1 MSVAIRVKD
10 LTKKYKLYQ
19 KRSERLANAFGK
31 EKNIKEFYALKGVSF
46 EIGRGECVGI
56 IGHNGAGKSTLLK
69 LLTGVAFPTSG
80 EIEINGRL
88 ASMLELGSGFNPEL
102 TGMENI
108 YFNGSLNGL
117 TKEEIDLRLKD
128 ILEFADIGKF
138 INQPVKNYSSGM
150 FARLAFAV
158 AINVDPDILIVDEIL
173 SVGDVGFQV
182 KCMEKFN
189 EFKKKGKTIL
199 YVSHGLGTVKKFCDR
214 AIWLQK
220 GQVVD
225 DGNSVIVVER
235 YYNLNFNPANIEQLK
250 EHKSD
255 IINSISVKSNKKEV
269 DYLET
274 IDLEIEYDLISNDL
288 KKPNIVLEFRK
299 TDYEP
304 GTTRGND
311 QFVCGINSND
321 NMKYIPFNLGVNNL
335 KVSLNKVN
343 LVAGVYYIDFV
354 LRDGEE
360 EVYRKINAYS
370 FTLND
375 KYRGEG
381 FLILGHSWGNQSE
394 E

>member
-1 MSVAIRVKD
+1 MSVAIRVKN

-46 EIGRGECVGI
+46 EINKGECVGI

-117 TKEEIDLRLKD
+117 TKEEIDGKLKD
-128 ILEFADIGKF
+128 ILEFADIGNF
-138 INQPVKNYSSGM
+138 IEQPVKNYSSGM

-189 EFKKKGKTIL
+189 DFKKKGKTIL

-250 EHKSD
+250 DHKSD
-255 IINSISVKSNKKEV
+255 IINSIVVKSNTKNVE
-269 DYLET
+269 YLEKL
-274 IDLEIEYDLISNDL
+274 DLEVEYDLISNDL
-288 KKPNIVLEFRK
+288 KDPNIVLEFRK

-311 QFVCGINSND
+311 QFVCGINSKD
-321 NMKYIPFNLGVNNL
+321 NIKSIPFNLGVNKL

-381 FLILGHSWGNQSE
+381 FLILGHSWGN
-394 E
+394 

>member
-46 EIGRGECVGI
+46 EINKGECVGI

-117 TKEEIDLRLKD
+117 TKEDIDGKLKD
-128 ILEFADIGKF
+128 ILEFADIGNF
-138 INQPVKNYSSGM
+138 IEQPVKNYSSGM

-220 GQVVD
+220 GEVVD

-250 EHKSD
+250 DHKSD
-255 IINSISVKSNKKEV
+255 IINSIVVKSNTKNVE
-269 DYLET
+269 YLEKL
-274 IDLEIEYDLISNDL
+274 DLEVEYDLISNDL
-288 KKPNIVLEFRK
+288 KDPNIVLEFRK

-311 QFVCGINSND
+311 QFVCGINSKD
-321 NMKYIPFNLGVNNL
+321 NIKNIPFNLGVNKL

-360 EVYRKINAYS
+360 EVYRKINGYS

-381 FLILGHSWGNQSE
+381 FLILGHSWGN
-394 E
+394 

>member
-46 EIGRGECVGI
+46 EISKGECVGI

-117 TKEEIDLRLKD
+117 TKEEIDGKLKD
-128 ILEFADIGKF
+128 ILEFADIGNF
-138 INQPVKNYSSGM
+138 IEQPVKNYSSGM

-220 GQVVD
+220 GEVVD

-250 EHKSD
+250 DHKSD
-255 IINSISVKSNKKEV
+255 IINSIAVKSNTKNVE
-269 DYLET
+269 YLEKL
-274 IDLEIEYDLISNDL
+274 DLEVEYDLISNDL
-288 KKPNIVLEFRK
+288 KDPNIVLEFRK

-311 QFVCGINSND
+311 QFVCGINSKD
-321 NMKYIPFNLGVNNL
+321 NIKNIPFNLGVNKL

-360 EVYRKINAYS
+360 EVYRKTNGYS

-381 FLILGHSWGNQSE
+381 FLILGHSWGN
-394 E
+394 

>member
-46 EIGRGECVGI
+46 EISKGECVGI

-117 TKEEIDLRLKD
+117 TKEEIDGKLKE
-128 ILEFADIGKF
+128 ILDFADIGNF
-138 INQPVKNYSSGM
+138 IEQPVKNYSSGM

-220 GQVVD
+220 GEVVD

-250 EHKSD
+250 DHKSD
-255 IINSISVKSNKKEV
+255 IINSIVVKSNTKNVE
-269 DYLET
+269 YLEKL
-274 IDLEIEYDLISNDL
+274 DLEVEYDLISNDL
-288 KKPNIVLEFRK
+288 KDPNIVLEFRK

-311 QFVCGINSND
+311 QFVCGINSKD
-321 NMKYIPFNLGVNNL
+321 NIKNIPFNLGVNKLN
-335 KVSLNKVN
+335 VSLNKVN

-360 EVYRKINAYS
+360 EVYRKINGYS

-381 FLILGHSWGNQSE
+381 FLILGHSWGN
-394 E
+394 

>member
-46 EIGRGECVGI
+46 EISKGECVGI

-117 TKEEIDLRLKD
+117 TKEEIDGKLKD
-128 ILEFADIGKF
+128 ILEFADIGNF
-138 INQPVKNYSSGM
+138 IEQPVKNYSSGM

-220 GQVVD
+220 GEVID

-250 EHKSD
+250 DHKSD
-255 IINSISVKSNKKEV
+255 IINSIVVKSNKKNVE
-269 DYLET
+269 YLEKL
-274 IDLEIEYDLISNDL
+274 DLEVEYDLISNDL
-288 KKPNIVLEFRK
+288 KDPNIVLEFRK

-311 QFVCGINSND
+311 QFVCGINSKD
-321 NMKYIPFNLGVNNL
+321 NIKNIPFNLGVNKL
-335 KVSLNKVN
+335 KVSLNKIN

-360 EVYRKINAYS
+360 EVYRKINVYS

-381 FLILGHSWGNQSE
+381 
-394 E
+394 

>member
-46 EIGRGECVGI
+46 EISKGECVGI

-117 TKEEIDLRLKD
+117 TKEEIDGKLKD
-128 ILEFADIGKF
+128 ILEFADIGNF
-138 INQPVKNYSSGM
+138 IEQPVKNYSSGM

-220 GQVVD
+220 GEVVD

-250 EHKSD
+250 DHKSD
-255 IINSISVKSNKKEV
+255 IINSIVVKSNKKNVE
-269 DYLET
+269 YLEKL
-274 IDLEIEYDLISNDL
+274 DLEVEYDLISNDL
-288 KKPNIVLEFRK
+288 KDPNIVLEFRK

-311 QFVCGINSND
+311 QFVCGINSKD
-321 NMKYIPFNLGVNNL
+321 NIKNIPFNLGVNKL
-335 KVSLNKVN
+335 KVSLNKIN

-360 EVYRKINAYS
+360 EVYRKINVYS

-381 FLILGHSWGNQSE
+381 FLILGHSWGN
-394 E
+394 

>member
-46 EIGRGECVGI
+46 EINKGECVGI

-117 TKEEIDLRLKD
+117 TKEEIDGKLKD
-128 ILEFADIGKF
+128 ILEFADIGNF
-138 INQPVKNYSSGM
+138 IEQPVKNYSSGM

-189 EFKKKGKTIL
+189 DFKKKGKTIL

-250 EHKSD
+250 DHKSD
-255 IINSISVKSNKKEV
+255 IINSIVVKSNTKNVE
-269 DYLET
+269 YLEKL
-274 IDLEIEYDLISNDL
+274 DLEVEYDLISNDL
-288 KKPNIVLEFRK
+288 KDPNIVLEFRK

-311 QFVCGINSND
+311 QFVCGINSKD
-321 NMKYIPFNLGVNNL
+321 NIKNIPFNLGVNKL

-360 EVYRKINAYS
+360 EVYRKINGYS

-381 FLILGHSWGNQSE
+381 FLILGHSWGN
-394 E
+394 

>member
-46 EIGRGECVGI
+46 EISKGECVGI

-117 TKEEIDLRLKD
+117 TKEEIDGKLKD
-128 ILEFADIGKF
+128 ILEFADIGNF
-138 INQPVKNYSSGM
+138 IEQPVKNYSSGM

-220 GQVVD
+220 GEVID

-250 EHKSD
+250 DHKSD
-255 IINSISVKSNKKEV
+255 IINSIVVKSNKKNVE
-269 DYLET
+269 YLEKL
-274 IDLEIEYDLISNDL
+274 DLEVEYDLISNDL
-288 KKPNIVLEFRK
+288 KDPNIVLEFRK

-311 QFVCGINSND
+311 QFVCGINSKD
-321 NMKYIPFNLGVNNL
+321 NIKNIPFNLGVNKL
-335 KVSLNKVN
+335 KVSLNKIN

-360 EVYRKINAYS
+360 EVYRKINGYS

-381 FLILGHSWGNQSE
+381 FLILGHSWGN
-394 E
+394 

>member
-46 EIGRGECVGI
+46 EISKGECVGI

-117 TKEEIDLRLKD
+117 TKEEIDGKLKD
-128 ILEFADIGKF
+128 ILEFADIGNF
-138 INQPVKNYSSGM
+138 IEQPVKNYSSGM

-220 GQVVD
+220 GEVLD

-250 EHKSD
+250 DHKSD
-255 IINSISVKSNKKEV
+255 IINSIAVKSNTKNVE
-269 DYLET
+269 YLEKL
-274 IDLEIEYDLISNDL
+274 DLEVEYDLISNDL
-288 KKPNIVLEFRK
+288 KDPNIVLEFRK

-311 QFVCGINSND
+311 QFVCGINSKD
-321 NMKYIPFNLGVNNL
+321 NIKNIPFNLGVNKL

-360 EVYRKINAYS
+360 EVYRKINGYS

-381 FLILGHSWGNQSE
+381 FLILGHSWGN
-394 E
+394 

>member
-46 EIGRGECVGI
+46 EISKGECVGI

-117 TKEEIDLRLKD
+117 TKEEIDGKLKD
-128 ILEFADIGKF
+128 ILEFADIGNF
-138 INQPVKNYSSGM
+138 IEQPVKNYSSGM

-220 GQVVD
+220 GEVID

-250 EHKSD
+250 DHKSD
-255 IINSISVKSNKKEV
+255 IINSIVVKSNKKNVE
-269 DYLET
+269 YLEKL
-274 IDLEIEYDLISNDL
+274 DLEVEYDLISNDL
-288 KKPNIVLEFRK
+288 KDPNIVLEFRK

-311 QFVCGINSND
+311 QFVCGINSKD
-321 NMKYIPFNLGVNNL
+321 NIKNIPFNLGVNKL
-335 KVSLNKVN
+335 KVSLNKIN

-360 EVYRKINAYS
+360 EVYRKINVYS

-381 FLILGHSWGNQSE
+381 FLILGHSWGN
-394 E
+394 

>member
-19 KRSERLANAFGK
+19 KRSERLANVLGK

-46 EIGRGECVGI
+46 EINKGECVGI

-117 TKEEIDLRLKD
+117 TKEEIDGKLKE
-128 ILEFADIGKF
+128 ILDFADIGNF
-138 INQPVKNYSSGM
+138 IEQPVKNYSSGM

-220 GQVVD
+220 GEVVD

-250 EHKSD
+250 DHKSD
-255 IINSISVKSNKKEV
+255 IINSIVVKSNTKNVE
-269 DYLET
+269 YLEKLG
-274 IDLEIEYDLISNDL
+274 LEVEYDLISNDL
-288 KKPNIVLEFRK
+288 KDPNIVLEFRK

-311 QFVCGINSND
+311 QFVCGINSKD
-321 NMKYIPFNLGVNNL
+321 NIKSIPFNLGVNKL

-381 FLILGHSWGNQSE
+381 FLILGHSWGN
-394 E
+394 

>member
-19 KRSERLANAFGK
+19 KRFERLANAFGK

-46 EIGRGECVGI
+46 EISKGECVGI

-117 TKEEIDLRLKD
+117 TKEEIDGKLKD
-128 ILEFADIGKF
+128 ILEFADIGNF
-138 INQPVKNYSSGM
+138 IEQPVKNYSSGM

-220 GQVVD
+220 GEVVD

-250 EHKSD
+250 DHKSD
-255 IINSISVKSNKKEV
+255 IINSIVVKSNTKNVE
-269 DYLET
+269 YLEKL
-274 IDLEIEYDLISNDL
+274 DLEVEYDLISNDL
-288 KKPNIVLEFRK
+288 KDPNIVLEFRK

-311 QFVCGINSND
+311 QFVCGINSKD
-321 NMKYIPFNLGVNNL
+321 NIKNIPFNLGVNKL

-360 EVYRKINAYS
+360 EVYRKINGYS

-381 FLILGHSWGNQSE
+381 FLILGHSWGN
-394 E
+394 

>member
-46 EIGRGECVGI
+46 EISKGECVGI

-117 TKEEIDLRLKD
+117 TKEEIDGKLKD
-128 ILEFADIGKF
+128 ILEFADIGNF
-138 INQPVKNYSSGM
+138 IEQPVKNYSSGM

-220 GQVVD
+220 GEVVD

-250 EHKSD
+250 DHKSD
-255 IINSISVKSNKKEV
+255 IINSIAVKSNTKNVE
-269 DYLET
+269 YLEKL
-274 IDLEIEYDLISNDL
+274 DLEVEYDLISNDL
-288 KKPNIVLEFRK
+288 KDPNIVLEFRK

-311 QFVCGINSND
+311 QFVCGINSKD
-321 NMKYIPFNLGVNNL
+321 N
-335 KVSLNKVN
+335 LNKVN

-360 EVYRKINAYS
+360 EVYRKINGYS

-381 FLILGHSWGNQSE
+381 FLILGHSWGN
-394 E
+394 

>member
-46 EIGRGECVGI
+46 EINKGECVGI

-117 TKEEIDLRLKD
+117 TKEEIDGKLKD
-128 ILEFADIGKF
+128 ILEFADIGNF
-138 INQPVKNYSSGM
+138 IEQPVKNYSSGM

-220 GQVVD
+220 GEVVD

-250 EHKSD
+250 DHKSD
-255 IINSISVKSNKKEV
+255 IINSIAVKSNTKNVE
-269 DYLET
+269 YLEKL
-274 IDLEIEYDLISNDL
+274 DLEVEYDLISNDL
-288 KKPNIVLEFRK
+288 KDPNIVLEFRK
-299 TDYEP
+299 TDYAP

-311 QFVCGINSND
+311 QFVCGINSKD
-321 NMKYIPFNLGVNNL
+321 NIKSIPFNLGVNKL

-360 EVYRKINAYS
+360 EVYRKINGYS

-381 FLILGHSWGNQSE
+381 FLILGHSWGN
-394 E
+394 

>member
-46 EIGRGECVGI
+46 EISKGECVGI

-117 TKEEIDLRLKD
+117 TKEEIDGKLKE
-128 ILEFADIGKF
+128 ILDFADIGNF
-138 INQPVKNYSSGM
+138 IEQPVKNYSSGM

-220 GQVVD
+220 GEVVD

-250 EHKSD
+250 DHKSD
-255 IINSISVKSNKKEV
+255 IINSIAVKSNTKNVE
-269 DYLET
+269 YLEKL
-274 IDLEIEYDLISNDL
+274 DLEVEYDLISNDL
-288 KKPNIVLEFRK
+288 KDPNIVLEFRK

-311 QFVCGINSND
+311 QFVCGINSKD
-321 NMKYIPFNLGVNNL
+321 NIKSIPFNLGFNKLN
-335 KVSLNKVN
+335 VSLNKVN

-381 FLILGHSWGNQSE
+381 FLILGHSWGN
-394 E
+394 

>member
-46 EIGRGECVGI
+46 EISKGECVGI

-117 TKEEIDLRLKD
+117 TKEEIDGKLKD
-128 ILEFADIGKF
+128 ILEFADIGNF
-138 INQPVKNYSSGM
+138 IEQPVKNYSSGM

-220 GQVVD
+220 GEVID

-250 EHKSD
+250 DHKSD
-255 IINSISVKSNKKEV
+255 IINSIVVKSNKKNVE
-269 DYLET
+269 YLEKL
-274 IDLEIEYDLISNDL
+274 DLEVEYDLISNDL
-288 KKPNIVLEFRK
+288 KDPNIVLEFRK

-311 QFVCGINSND
+311 QFVCGINSKD
-321 NMKYIPFNLGVNNL
+321 NIKNIPFNLGVNKL

-360 EVYRKINAYS
+360 EVYRKINGYS

-381 FLILGHSWGNQSE
+381 FLILGHSWGN
-394 E
+394 

>member
-46 EIGRGECVGI
+46 EISKGECVGI

-117 TKEEIDLRLKD
+117 TKEEIDGKLKD
-128 ILEFADIGKF
+128 ILEFADIGNF
-138 INQPVKNYSSGM
+138 IEQPVKNYSSGM

-220 GQVVD
+220 GEVVD

-250 EHKSD
+250 DHKSD
-255 IINSISVKSNKKEV
+255 IINSIVVKSNKKNVE
-269 DYLET
+269 YLEKL
-274 IDLEIEYDLISNDL
+274 DLEVEYDLISNAL
-288 KKPNIVLEFRK
+288 KDPNIVLEFRK

-311 QFVCGINSND
+311 QFVCGINSKD
-321 NMKYIPFNLGVNNL
+321 NIKNIPFNLGANKL
-335 KVSLNKVN
+335 KVSLNKIN

-360 EVYRKINAYS
+360 EVYRKINVYS

-381 FLILGHSWGNQSE
+381 FLILGHSWGN
-394 E
+394 

>member
-31 EKNIKEFYALKGVSF
+31 ENNIKEFYALKGVSF
-46 EIGRGECVGI
+46 EISKGECVGI

-117 TKEEIDLRLKD
+117 TKEEIDGKLKD
-128 ILEFADIGKF
+128 ILEFADIGNF
-138 INQPVKNYSSGM
+138 IEQPVKNYSSGM

-220 GQVVD
+220 GEVVD
-225 DGNSVIVVER
+225 DGNSVIIVER

-250 EHKSD
+250 DHKSD
-255 IINSISVKSNKKEV
+255 IINSIVVKSNTKNVEYFEK
-269 DYLET
+269 L
-274 IDLEIEYDLISNDL
+274 DLEVEYDLISNDL
-288 KKPNIVLEFRK
+288 KDPNIVLEFRK

-311 QFVCGINSND
+311 QFVCGINSKD
-321 NMKYIPFNLGVNNL
+321 NIKNIPFNLGVNKL

-360 EVYRKINAYS
+360 EVYRKINGYS

-381 FLILGHSWGNQSE
+381 FLILGHSWGN
-394 E
+394 

>member
-46 EIGRGECVGI
+46 EISKGECVGI
-56 IGHNGAGKSTLLK
+56 IGHNGAVKSTLLK

-117 TKEEIDLRLKD
+117 TKEEIDGKLKD
-128 ILEFADIGKF
+128 ILEFADIGNF
-138 INQPVKNYSSGM
+138 IEQPVKNYSSGM

-220 GQVVD
+220 GEVVD

-250 EHKSD
+250 DHKSD
-255 IINSISVKSNKKEV
+255 IINSIAVKSNTKNVE
-269 DYLET
+269 YLEKL
-274 IDLEIEYDLISNDL
+274 DLEVEYDLISNDL
-288 KKPNIVLEFRK
+288 KDPNIVLEFRK

-311 QFVCGINSND
+311 QFVCGINSKD
-321 NMKYIPFNLGVNNL
+321 NIKNIPFNLGVNKL

-360 EVYRKINAYS
+360 EVYRKINGYS

-381 FLILGHSWGNQSE
+381 FLILGHSWGN
-394 E
+394 

>member
-46 EIGRGECVGI
+46 EINKGECVGI

-117 TKEEIDLRLKD
+117 TKEEIDGKLKD
-128 ILEFADIGKF
+128 ILEFADIGNF
-138 INQPVKNYSSGM
+138 IEQPVKNYSSGM

-189 EFKKKGKTIL
+189 DFKKKGKTIL

-250 EHKSD
+250 DHKSD
-255 IINSISVKSNKKEV
+255 IINSIGVKSNTKNVE
-269 DYLET
+269 YLEKL
-274 IDLEIEYDLISNDL
+274 DLEVEYDLISNDL
-288 KKPNIVLEFRK
+288 KDPNIVLEFRK

-311 QFVCGINSND
+311 QFVCGINSKD
-321 NMKYIPFNLGVNNL
+321 NIKSIPFNLGVNKL

-381 FLILGHSWGNQSE
+381 FLILGHSWGN
-394 E
+394 

>member
-46 EIGRGECVGI
+46 EISKGECVGI

-117 TKEEIDLRLKD
+117 TKEEIDGKLKD
-128 ILEFADIGKF
+128 ILEFADIGNF
-138 INQPVKNYSSGM
+138 IEQPVKNYSSGM

-173 SVGDVGFQV
+173 SVGGVGFQV

-220 GQVVD
+220 GEVVD

-250 EHKSD
+250 DHKSD
-255 IINSISVKSNKKEV
+255 IINSIAVKSNTKNVE
-269 DYLET
+269 YLEKL
-274 IDLEIEYDLISNDL
+274 DLEVEYDLISNDL
-288 KKPNIVLEFRK
+288 KDPNIVLEFRK

-311 QFVCGINSND
+311 QFVCGINSKD
-321 NMKYIPFNLGVNNL
+321 NIKNIPFNLGVNKL

-360 EVYRKINAYS
+360 EVYRKINGYS

-381 FLILGHSWGNQSE
+381 FLILGHSWGN
-394 E
+394 

>member
-46 EIGRGECVGI
+46 EISKGECVGI

-117 TKEEIDLRLKD
+117 TKEEIDGKLKD
-128 ILEFADIGKF
+128 ILEFADIGNF
-138 INQPVKNYSSGM
+138 IEHPVKNYSSGM

-220 GQVVD
+220 GEVVD

-250 EHKSD
+250 DHKSD
-255 IINSISVKSNKKEV
+255 IINSIAVKSNTKNVE
-269 DYLET
+269 YLEKL
-274 IDLEIEYDLISNDL
+274 DLEVEYDLISNDL
-288 KKPNIVLEFRK
+288 KDPNIVLEFRK

-311 QFVCGINSND
+311 QFVCGINSKD
-321 NMKYIPFNLGVNNL
+321 NIKNIPFNLGVNKL

-360 EVYRKINAYS
+360 EVYRKINGYS

-381 FLILGHSWGNQSE
+381 FLILGHSWGN
-394 E
+394 

>member
-19 KRSERLANAFGK
+19 KRSARLANAFGK

-46 EIGRGECVGI
+46 EISKGECVGI

-117 TKEEIDLRLKD
+117 TKEEIDGKLKD
-128 ILEFADIGKF
+128 ILEFADIGNF
-138 INQPVKNYSSGM
+138 IEQPVKNYSSGM

-220 GQVVD
+220 GEVVD

-250 EHKSD
+250 DHKSD
-255 IINSISVKSNKKEV
+255 IINSIVVKSNTKNVE
-269 DYLET
+269 YLEKL
-274 IDLEIEYDLISNDL
+274 DLEVEYDLISNDL
-288 KKPNIVLEFRK
+288 KDPNIVLEFRK

-311 QFVCGINSND
+311 QFVCGINSKD
-321 NMKYIPFNLGVNNL
+321 NIKNIPFNLGVNKL

-360 EVYRKINAYS
+360 EVYRKINGYS

-381 FLILGHSWGNQSE
+381 FLILGHSWGN
-394 E
+394 

>member
-46 EIGRGECVGI
+46 EISKGECVGI

-117 TKEEIDLRLKD
+117 TKEEIDGKLKD
-128 ILEFADIGKF
+128 ILEFADIGNF
-138 INQPVKNYSSGM
+138 IEQPVKNYSSGM

-220 GQVVD
+220 GEVID

-250 EHKSD
+250 DHKSD
-255 IINSISVKSNKKEV
+255 IINSIAVKSNTKNVE
-269 DYLET
+269 YLEKL
-274 IDLEIEYDLISNDL
+274 DLEVEYDLISNDL
-288 KKPNIVLEFRK
+288 KDPNIVLEFRK

-311 QFVCGINSND
+311 QFVCGINSKD
-321 NMKYIPFNLGVNNL
+321 NIKNIPFNLGVNKL

-360 EVYRKINAYS
+360 EVYRKINGYS

-381 FLILGHSWGNQSE
+381 FLILGHSWGN
-394 E
+394 

>member
-46 EIGRGECVGI
+46 EISKGECVGI

-117 TKEEIDLRLKD
+117 TKEEIDGKLKD
-128 ILEFADIGKF
+128 ILEFADIVNF
-138 INQPVKNYSSGM
+138 IEQPVKNYSSGM

-220 GQVVD
+220 GEVVD

-250 EHKSD
+250 DHKSD
-255 IINSISVKSNKKEV
+255 IINSIAVKSNTKNVE
-269 DYLET
+269 YLEKL
-274 IDLEIEYDLISNDL
+274 DLEVEYDLISNDL
-288 KKPNIVLEFRK
+288 KDPNIVLEFRK

-311 QFVCGINSND
+311 QFVCGINSKD
-321 NMKYIPFNLGVNNL
+321 NIKNIPFNLGVNKL

-360 EVYRKINAYS
+360 EVYRKINGYS

-381 FLILGHSWGNQSE
+381 FLILGHSWGN
-394 E
+394 

>member
-46 EIGRGECVGI
+46 EISKGECVGI

-117 TKEEIDLRLKD
+117 TKEEIDGKLKD
-128 ILEFADIGKF
+128 ILEFADIGNF
-138 INQPVKNYSSGM
+138 IEQPVKNYSSGM

-220 GQVVD
+220 GEVVD

-250 EHKSD
+250 DHKSD
-255 IINSISVKSNKKEV
+255 IINSIAVKSNTKNVE
-269 DYLET
+269 YLEKL
-274 IDLEIEYDLISNDL
+274 DLEVEYDLISNDL
-288 KKPNIVLEFRK
+288 KDPNIVLEFRT

-311 QFVCGINSND
+311 QFVCGINSKD
-321 NMKYIPFNLGVNNL
+321 NIKNIPFNLGVNKL

-360 EVYRKINAYS
+360 EVYRKINGYS

-381 FLILGHSWGNQSE
+381 FLILGHSWGN
-394 E
+394 

>member
-46 EIGRGECVGI
+46 EISKGECVGI

-117 TKEEIDLRLKD
+117 TKEEIDGKLKD
-128 ILEFADIGKF
+128 ILEFADIGNF
-138 INQPVKNYSSGM
+138 IEQPVKNYSSGM

-220 GQVVD
+220 GEVVD

-250 EHKSD
+250 DHKSD
-255 IINSISVKSNKKEV
+255 IINSIAVKSNTKNVE
-269 DYLET
+269 YLEKL
-274 IDLEIEYDLISNDL
+274 DLEVEYDLISNDL
-288 KKPNIVLEFRK
+288 KDPNIVLEFRK

-311 QFVCGINSND
+311 QFVCGINSKD
-321 NMKYIPFNLGVNNL
+321 NIKSIPFNLGVNKL

-360 EVYRKINAYS
+360 EVYRKINGYS

-381 FLILGHSWGNQSE
+381 FLILGHSWGN
-394 E
+394 

>member
-46 EIGRGECVGI
+46 EISKGECVGI

-117 TKEEIDLRLKD
+117 TKEEIDGKLKD
-128 ILEFADIGKF
+128 ILEFADIGNF
-138 INQPVKNYSSGM
+138 IEQPVKNYSSGM

-220 GQVVD
+220 GEVID

-250 EHKSD
+250 DHKSD
-255 IINSISVKSNKKEV
+255 IINSIVVKSNKKNVE
-269 DYLET
+269 YLEKL
-274 IDLEIEYDLISNDL
+274 DLEVEYDLISNDL
-288 KKPNIVLEFRK
+288 KDPNIVLEFRK

-311 QFVCGINSND
+311 QFVCGINSKD
-321 NMKYIPFNLGVNNL
+321 NIKNIPFNLGVNKL
-335 KVSLNKVN
+335 KVSLNKIN

-360 EVYRKINAYS
+360 EVYRKINVYS
-370 FTLND
+370 FTLID

-381 FLILGHSWGNQSE
+381 FLILGHSWGN
-394 E
+394 

>member
-46 EIGRGECVGI
+46 EISKGECVGI

-108 YFNGSLNGL
+108 YFNGSLNAL
-117 TKEEIDLRLKD
+117 TKEEIDGKLKD
-128 ILEFADIGKF
+128 ILEFADIGNF
-138 INQPVKNYSSGM
+138 IEQPVKNYSSGM

-220 GQVVD
+220 GEVVD

-250 EHKSD
+250 DHKSD
-255 IINSISVKSNKKEV
+255 IINSIAVKSNTKNVE
-269 DYLET
+269 YLEKL
-274 IDLEIEYDLISNDL
+274 DLEVEYDLISNDL
-288 KKPNIVLEFRK
+288 KDPNIVLEFRK

-311 QFVCGINSND
+311 QFVCGINSKD
-321 NMKYIPFNLGVNNL
+321 NIKNIPFNLGVNKL

-360 EVYRKINAYS
+360 EVYRKINGYS

-381 FLILGHSWGNQSE
+381 FLILGHSWGN
-394 E
+394 

>member
-46 EIGRGECVGI
+46 EISKGECVGI

-117 TKEEIDLRLKD
+117 TKEEIDGKLKD
-128 ILEFADIGKF
+128 ILEFVDIGNF
-138 INQPVKNYSSGM
+138 IEQPVKNYSSGM

-220 GQVVD
+220 GEVVD

-250 EHKSD
+250 DHKSD
-255 IINSISVKSNKKEV
+255 IINSIVVKSNTKNVE
-269 DYLET
+269 YLEKL
-274 IDLEIEYDLISNDL
+274 DLEVEYDLISNDL
-288 KKPNIVLEFRK
+288 KDPNIVLEFRK

-311 QFVCGINSND
+311 QFVCGINSKD
-321 NMKYIPFNLGVNNL
+321 NIKNIPFNLGVNKL

-343 LVAGVYYIDFV
+343 LVVGVYYIDFV

-360 EVYRKINAYS
+360 EVYRKINGYS

-381 FLILGHSWGNQSE
+381 FLILGHSWGN
-394 E
+394 

>member
-19 KRSERLANAFGK
+19 KRSERLANVFGK

-46 EIGRGECVGI
+46 EIGKGECVGI

-117 TKEEIDLRLKD
+117 TKEDIDSKLKD

-138 INQPVKNYSSGM
+138 IEQPVKNYSSGM

-220 GQVVD
+220 GEVVD

-255 IINSISVKSNKKEV
+255 IINSISVKSNVKNVE
-269 DYLET
+269 YLET
-274 IDLEIEYDLISNDL
+274 IDLDIEYDLISSDL
-288 KKPNIVLEFRK
+288 KDPNMVLEFRK

-311 QFVCGINSND
+311 QFVCGINSKD
-321 NMKYIPFNLGVNNL
+321 NMKSIPFKLGINKL

-354 LRDGEE
+354 LKDGDE

-381 FLILGHSWGNQSE
+381 FLILGHSWGN
-394 E
+394 

>member
-1 MSVAIRVKD
+1 MSVAIRVKG

-31 EKNIKEFYALKGVSF
+31 EKNIKEFYALRGISF
-46 EIGRGECVGI
+46 EINKGECVGI

-117 TKEEIDLRLKD
+117 TKEEIDEKLKD
-128 ILEFADIGKF
+128 ILEFADIGNF
-138 INQPVKNYSSGM
+138 IEQPVKNYSSGM

-189 EFKKKGKTIL
+189 DFKKKGKTIL

-250 EHKSD
+250 DHKSD
-255 IINSISVKSNKKEV
+255 IINSIVFKSNTKNVE
-269 DYLET
+269 YLEKL
-274 IDLEIEYDLISNDL
+274 DLEVEYDLISNDL
-288 KKPNIVLEFRK
+288 KDPNIVLEFRK

-311 QFVCGINSND
+311 QFVCGINSKD
-321 NMKYIPFNLGVNNL
+321 NIKSIPFNLGVNKL

-381 FLILGHSWGNQSE
+381 FLILGHSWGN
-394 E
+394 

>member
-46 EIGRGECVGI
+46 EISKGECVGI

-117 TKEEIDLRLKD
+117 TKEEIDGKLKD
-128 ILEFADIGKF
+128 ILEFADIGNF
-138 INQPVKNYSSGM
+138 IEQPVKNYSSGM

-220 GQVVD
+220 GEVVD

-250 EHKSD
+250 DHKSD
-255 IINSISVKSNKKEV
+255 IINSIAVKSNTKNVE
-269 DYLET
+269 YLEKL
-274 IDLEIEYDLISNDL
+274 DLEVEYDLISNDL
-288 KKPNIVLEFRK
+288 KDPNIVLEFRK

-311 QFVCGINSND
+311 QFVCGINSKD
-321 NMKYIPFNLGVNNL
+321 NIKNIPFNLGVNKL

-354 LRDGEE
+354 LRDSEE
-360 EVYRKINAYS
+360 EVYRKINGYS

-381 FLILGHSWGNQSE
+381 FLILGHSWGN
-394 E
+394 

>member
-1 MSVAIRVKD
+1 MSVAIKVRN
-10 LTKKYKLYQ
+10 LSKKYKLYQ
-19 KRSERLANAFGK
+19 KRSERLANAFGSG
-31 EKNIKEFYALKGVSF
+31 KNIKEFYALNGVSF
-46 EIGRGECVGI
+46 EIGKGECVGI

-80 EIEINGRL
+80 EIEINGSL

-117 TKEEIDLRLKD
+117 TKEDIDKRLKD

-138 INQPVKNYSSGM
+138 VEQPVKNYSSGM

-189 EFKKKGKTIL
+189 DFKKKGKTIL

-220 GQVVD
+220 GKVVD

-235 YYNLNFNPANIEQLK
+235 YYNINFNPANIEQLK
-250 EHKSD
+250 DHKSD
-255 IINSISVKSNKKEV
+255 IINSIKIDANKDDL
-269 DYLET
+269 DYLDRL
-274 IDLEIEYDLISNDL
+274 DLEVKYDILKNDL
-288 KKPNIVLEFRK
+288 ENPNIVLEFRK

-311 QFVCGINSND
+311 QFVCGLNSND
-321 NMKYIPFNLGVNNL
+321 NMKCIPFNKGMNKLNVT
-335 KVSLNKVN
+335 LNKVN

-354 LRDGEE
+354 LRDGDE
-360 EVYRKINAYS
+360 EVFRKINAFS

-381 FLILGHSWGNQSE
+381 FLILGHSWGN
-394 E
+394 

>member
-19 KRSERLANAFGK
+19 KRSQRLANAFGK

-46 EIGRGECVGI
+46 EISKGECVGI

-117 TKEEIDLRLKD
+117 TKEEIDVKLKD
-128 ILEFADIGKF
+128 ILDFADIGNF
-138 INQPVKNYSSGM
+138 IEQPVKNYSSGM

-220 GQVVD
+220 GQIVD

-250 EHKSD
+250 DHKSD
-255 IINSISVKSNKKEV
+255 IINSIVIKSNEKKVE
-269 DYLET
+269 YLQK
-274 IDLEIEYDLISNDL
+274 INLDIEYDLTSNDL
-288 KKPNIVLEFRK
+288 KDPNIVLEFRK

-311 QFVCGINSND
+311 QFVCGINSKD
-321 NMKYIPFNLGVNNL
+321 NIKSIPINLGVNKL
-335 KVSLNKVN
+335 KVSVNKVN

-381 FLILGHSWGNQSE
+381 FLILEHSWDN
-394 E
+394 

>member
-46 EIGRGECVGI
+46 EISKGECVGI

-117 TKEEIDLRLKD
+117 TKEEIDGKLKD
-128 ILEFADIGKF
+128 ILEFADIGNF
-138 INQPVKNYSSGM
+138 IEQPVKNYSSGM

-220 GQVVD
+220 GEVVD

-250 EHKSD
+250 DHKSD
-255 IINSISVKSNKKEV
+255 IINSIAVKSNTKNVE
-269 DYLET
+269 YLEKL
-274 IDLEIEYDLISNDL
+274 DLEVEYDLISNDL
-288 KKPNIVLEFRK
+288 KDPNIVLEFRK

-311 QFVCGINSND
+311 QFVCGINSKD
-321 NMKYIPFNLGVNNL
+321 NIKSIPFSLGVNKL
-335 KVSLNKVN
+335 KVALNKVN

-381 FLILGHSWGNQSE
+381 FLILGHSWGN
-394 E
+394 

>member
-19 KRSERLANAFGK
+19 KRSERLANVLGK

-46 EIGRGECVGI
+46 EINKGECVGI

-117 TKEEIDLRLKD
+117 TKEEIDGKLKE
-128 ILEFADIGKF
+128 ILDFADIGNF
-138 INQPVKNYSSGM
+138 IEQPVKNYSSGM

-220 GQVVD
+220 GEVVD
-225 DGNSVIVVER
+225 DGNSVIIVER

-250 EHKSD
+250 DHKSD
-255 IINSISVKSNKKEV
+255 IINSIVVKSNTKNVE
-269 DYLET
+269 YLEKL
-274 IDLEIEYDLISNDL
+274 DLEVEYDLISNDL
-288 KKPNIVLEFRK
+288 KDPNIVLEFRK

-311 QFVCGINSND
+311 QFVCGINSKD
-321 NMKYIPFNLGVNNL
+321 NIKSIPFNLGVNKLN
-335 KVSLNKVN
+335 VSINKVN

-381 FLILGHSWGNQSE
+381 FLILGHSWGN
-394 E
+394 

>member
-46 EIGRGECVGI
+46 EISKGECVGI

-102 TGMENI
+102 TGIENI

-117 TKEEIDLRLKD
+117 TKEEIDGKLKD
-128 ILEFADIGKF
+128 ILEFADIGNF
-138 INQPVKNYSSGM
+138 IEQPVKNYSSGM

-220 GQVVD
+220 GEVVD

-250 EHKSD
+250 DHKSD
-255 IINSISVKSNKKEV
+255 IINSIVVKSNKKNVE
-269 DYLET
+269 YLEKL
-274 IDLEIEYDLISNDL
+274 DLEVEYDLISNDL
-288 KKPNIVLEFRK
+288 KDPNIVLEFRK

-311 QFVCGINSND
+311 QFVCGINSKD
-321 NMKYIPFNLGVNNL
+321 NIKNIPFNLGVNKL
-335 KVSLNKVN
+335 KVSLNKIN

-360 EVYRKINAYS
+360 EVYRKINVYS

-381 FLILGHSWGNQSE
+381 FLILGHSWGN
-394 E
+394 

>member
-46 EIGRGECVGI
+46 EINKGECVGI

-117 TKEEIDLRLKD
+117 TKEEIDGKLKD
-128 ILEFADIGKF
+128 ILEFADIGNF
-138 INQPVKNYSSGM
+138 IEQPVKNYSSGM

-220 GQVVD
+220 GEVVD

-250 EHKSD
+250 DHKSD
-255 IINSISVKSNKKEV
+255 IINSIVVKSNTKNVEYFEK
-269 DYLET
+269 L
-274 IDLEIEYDLISNDL
+274 DLEVEYNLISNDL
-288 KKPNIVLEFRK
+288 KDPNIVLEFRK

-311 QFVCGINSND
+311 QFVCGINSKD
-321 NMKYIPFNLGVNNL
+321 NIKNIPFNLGVNKL

-360 EVYRKINAYS
+360 EVYRKINGYS

-381 FLILGHSWGNQSE
+381 FLILGHSWGN
-394 E
+394 

>member
-19 KRSERLANAFGK
+19 KRSERLANVLGK

-46 EIGRGECVGI
+46 EINKGECVGI

-117 TKEEIDLRLKD
+117 TKEEIDGKLKE
-128 ILEFADIGKF
+128 ILDFADIGNF
-138 INQPVKNYSSGM
+138 IEQPVKNYSSGM

-220 GQVVD
+220 GEVVD

-250 EHKSD
+250 DHKSD
-255 IINSISVKSNKKEV
+255 IINSIVVKSNTKNVE
-269 DYLET
+269 YLEKL
-274 IDLEIEYDLISNDL
+274 DLEVEYELISNDL
-288 KKPNIVLEFRK
+288 KDPNIVLEFRK

-311 QFVCGINSND
+311 QFVCGINSKD
-321 NMKYIPFNLGVNNL
+321 NIKSIPFNLGVNKL

-381 FLILGHSWGNQSE
+381 FLILGHSWGN
-394 E
+394 